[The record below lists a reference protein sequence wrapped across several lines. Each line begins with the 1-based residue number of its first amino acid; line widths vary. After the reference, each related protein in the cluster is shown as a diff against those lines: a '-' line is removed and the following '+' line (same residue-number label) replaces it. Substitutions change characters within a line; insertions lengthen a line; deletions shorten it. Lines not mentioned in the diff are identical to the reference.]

1 MPLRPCLA
9 LALMTAA
16 CGSSGAKADLE
27 NVRTTRSLLAE
38 LALVSEMRPVG
49 TYTRQMQAEATQQ
62 LATTADAA
70 RASGSAEGAAIADL
84 ASVPANAQAASIRER
99 VDRARAIESRLAGR

>member
-9 LALMTAA
+9 LAMMTAA
-16 CGSSGAKADLE
+16 CDRSGAKADLE
-27 NVRTTRSLLAE
+27 HVRTTRSLLAE
-38 LALVSEMRPVG
+38 LALVSELRPAG

-70 RASGSAEGAAIADL
+70 RRSGSAEGAAIADI
-84 ASVPANAQAASIRER
+84 ASVPANAQPAAIRER
-99 VDRARAIESRLAGR
+99 ANRVRAIESRLAAR